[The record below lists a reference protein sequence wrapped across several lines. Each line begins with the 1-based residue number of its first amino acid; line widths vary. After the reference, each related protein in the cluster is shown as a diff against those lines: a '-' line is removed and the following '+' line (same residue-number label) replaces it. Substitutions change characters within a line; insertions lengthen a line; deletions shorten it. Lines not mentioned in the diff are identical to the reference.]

1 MLITDASDMNNDR
14 IATDE
19 SVGGRKAYSVNV
31 HAKAQSNTS
40 CSFCWFVL
48 GLYPTLTGMTERDA
62 STFKAHLAKLHGLKE
77 EIQE

>member
-1 MLITDASDMNNDR
+1 MNNDR

-19 SVGGRKAYSVNV
+19 SAAARKAYSVNV

-48 GLYPTLTGMTERDA
+48 GLYPTLRGMTERDT
-62 STFKAHLAKLHGLKE
+62 STFKVHLEKMHGLKE
-77 EIQE
+77 EIQA

>member
-48 GLYPTLTGMTERDA
+48 GLYPTLAGMTERDT
-62 STFKAHLAKLHGLKE
+62 STFKVHLEKAHGLRD
-77 EIQE
+77 EIQA